1 MVWKNEIWQ
10 WRRPDVDMVNVSVR
24 LALESPL
31 AKRLSTGD
39 GNGLDHLHTRTIF
52 KLQFINIAIYSVKR

>member
-1 MVWKNEIWQ
+1 
-10 WRRPDVDMVNVSVR
+10 VDMVNVSVR